1 MNTRTEAPTYTQR
14 EHLADLAG
22 HVLGVTAS
30 ITGLVIL
37 VLVGREF
44 AGTLALTSYSI
55 YGVALVLVFAVSALY
70 HEVRLPRAKAFLRVA
85 DHAMIY
91 VLIAGTYTPITL
103 IGVQGA
109 WGWSLFGVV
118 WAIAIIG
125 ITLKIALPGRL
136 ERLSIALYILAGWVG
151 VAGIG
156 HLIDVLPWP
165 ALTLIVA
172 GGVLYTV
179 GVVFHLWHRLPY
191 HNVIWHVFV
200 LGGATAHYFS
210 IIYFVRPSV

>member
-165 ALTLIVA
+165 ALTRCCCRPRRRQVSSLI
-172 GGVLYTV
+172 
-179 GVVFHLWHRLPY
+179 LP
-191 HNVIWHVFV
+191 
-200 LGGATAHYFS
+200 A
-210 IIYFVRPSV
+210 